1 MDANSSA
8 NPQSSAPVD
17 AVQQALAGA
26 FITIKSATKALVLQP
41 QLPSVTI
48 KGLESV
54 NNDLA
59 VAQANARDWTDTLSQ
74 TVQNQL
80 QTVVDYNMLYGALH
94 GHIIDAI
101 TAISRADQG
110 NPPAGALA
118 ELHDYLA
125 ALQSQV
131 QGILYGVDGDKS
143 RPGEA
148 SALGA
153 YNAIAA
159 YNNKVTKDSATFT
172 GYKNLATSSGSG
184 ISAEIKQLQQDID
197 ADEEALGKD
206 RVMIAGGAAMV
217 VTGVLICVVAVAL
230 APETGGATIA
240 AIGVLGVGTI
250 VGGVAVATVAAID
263 LAHKQQDVV
272 SKTAQIAADKQEL
285 AALSTIGSAAKSI
298 AAQAAAIH
306 SALDT
311 LVSNWQQMENDMGDA
326 ITNLVAPEHELM
338 EWIEKKSGE
347 TGSYQV
353 LATILGAQ
361 FGTADKDWAAASST
375 AQTVLTNLKSI
386 VEFELPPANQHD
398 VSSQTLLTKAL
409 QLQPAT

>member
-1 MDANSSA
+1 
-8 NPQSSAPVD
+8 
-17 AVQQALAGA
+17 
-26 FITIKSATKALVLQP
+26 
-41 QLPSVTI
+41 
-48 KGLESV
+48 
-54 NNDLA
+54 
-59 VAQANARDWTDTLSQ
+59 
-74 TVQNQL
+74 
-80 QTVVDYNMLYGALH
+80 
-94 GHIIDAI
+94 
-101 TAISRADQG
+101 
-110 NPPAGALA
+110 
-118 ELHDYLA
+118 
-125 ALQSQV
+125 
-131 QGILYGVDGDKS
+131 
-143 RPGEA
+143 
-148 SALGA
+148 
-153 YNAIAA
+153 
-159 YNNKVTKDSATFT
+159 
-172 GYKNLATSSGSG
+172 
-184 ISAEIKQLQQDID
+184 
-197 ADEEALGKD
+197 
-206 RVMIAGGAAMV
+206 MV
-217 VTGVLICVVAVAL
+217 VTGVLTCVVAVAL

-285 AALSTIGSAAKSI
+285 AALSTIGSAAKSSS
-298 AAQAAAIH
+298 AQAAAID
-306 SALDT
+306 SALGT
-311 LVSNWQQMENDMGDA
+311 LVPNWQQMENDMGDA

-338 EWIEKKSGE
+338 GWIEKKSGE